1 MLLYSA
7 EGRPR
12 APIGRI
18 GTDPR
23 WCSYGGGL
31 GVLRQ
36 ARVGAASGKQVLPEC
51 DQPPDVEAAVFSYRQ
66 SSLSRD
72 CHGAPSPPWQ
82 ANEEAGWRACAFFTK
97 VIRPTEPQ
105 AGTSPG
111 PSV

>member
-36 ARVGAASGKQVLPEC
+36 ARVGAASGRPVLPEG

-72 CHGAPSPPWQ
+72 CHGAPRLVEV
-82 ANEEAGWRACAFFTK
+82 N
-97 VIRPTEPQ
+97 RPTAHSRPEPLIIG
-105 AGTSPG
+105 ANAPTLL
-111 PSV
+111 